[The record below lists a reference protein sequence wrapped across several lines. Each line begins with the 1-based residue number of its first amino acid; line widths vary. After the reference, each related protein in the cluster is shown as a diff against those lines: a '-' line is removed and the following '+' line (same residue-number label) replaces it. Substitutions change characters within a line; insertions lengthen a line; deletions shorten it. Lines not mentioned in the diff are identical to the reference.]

1 MKKTGH
7 SPHDP
12 LLKLCRCGF
21 YLSVLLFIYGT
32 LFPFQFDFSAE
43 NLREAWNGAN
53 LTPYWDAGRG
63 RIPSIPDMVSNVLLT
78 IPLGF
83 FGFLWFG
90 RNNNPQRWAR
100 WFAVGALLGLLSEMI
115 QLGIS
120 QRVSGITDVLNNGLG
135 ALFGAIAASL
145 CGAQILDLFSGSLYD
160 RKHTSLLL
168 LLVIVIAGVMMP
180 FDLGMDIGQ
189 MKHSLGQL
197 WRNPWELGRPIED
210 EWIQMVEFA
219 MLGALAGSMNRKRLL
234 VSALLLPFILEPRPM
249 LVESH
254 SPSIRDLTMNFAGV
268 LGGTVSARLAPGL
281 IRPMTGFIL
290 LNLAIIAQGLS
301 PYRFVAWESHLHFE
315 WIPLVEY
322 YYQTTSAAL
331 YDAMSGLLTYALLTA
346 LWPKRITILWATLLA
361 AALEAAQLLLP
372 ARFSGTTD
380 IVIAAIGACAGYAV
394 SRAAV
399 VCTDA
404 SEAPHH
410 DIAAC

>member
-12 LLKLCRCGF
+12 LLKLCRYGF
-21 YLSVLLFIYGT
+21 YLSVLLLLYGT
-32 LFPFQFDFSAE
+32 LFPFHFDFSSQ
-43 NLREAWNGAN
+43 NLRESWAN
-53 LTPYWDAGRG
+53 ASLLPYWDAGRG

-78 IPLGF
+78 MPLGF
-83 FGFLWFG
+83 FGFLWLG
-90 RNNNPQRWAR
+90 RNNNPQRCAR

-120 QRVSGITDVLNNGLG
+120 QRVSGVTDVLNNGLG

-145 CGAQILDLFSGSLYD
+145 YGAQILDLFSGSLYD

-168 LLVIVIAGVMMP
+168 LLAIVIAGVMMP

-210 EWIQMVEFA
+210 EWIQLVEFA
-219 MLGALAGSMNRKRLL
+219 MLGALAGSMNRKLL
-234 VSALLLPFILEPRPM
+234 VSALLLPFILEPMQM

-268 LGGTVSARLAPGL
+268 LGGIVSARLAPGL
-281 IRPMTGFIL
+281 VRPMTGFIL

-331 YDAMSGLLTYALLTA
+331 NDAMSGFLTYALLAA
-346 LWPKRITILWATLLA
+346 LWPRRITILWAILLA
-361 AALEAAQLLLP
+361 ASLEAAQLLLP

-394 SRAAV
+394 SRAAAFS
-399 VCTDA
+399 TDA
-404 SEAPHH
+404 SEAPHP
-410 DIAAC
+410 DIVAS